1 MLTFQWIKSYN
12 SKTVLMKWRIWSWNI
27 NNCLFHYWLVFEG
40 KKYANIEYRYRKN
53 VTTYIKCFNKVW
65 FSCKYFTNHKFGYAR
80 FKNLVL
86 KADDHLRCITRLI
99 VQKNRYVDL
108 WYVSRVLLTSV
119 KLETTRS
126 SHYFL
131 SIFFKSCRKHQ
142 TKKSAMQQNTQQPSV
157 TFKRKLIY
165 YVLLRR
171 ITKTNPQYSNG
182 IEA

>member
-1 MLTFQWIKSYN
+1 MVKRFDDMAHLKLKRKQLFIPWLIS
-12 SKTVLMKWRIWSWNI
+12 IWKKK
-27 NNCLFHYWLVFEG
+27 LF
-40 KKYANIEYRYRKN
+40 KYIIYRKLD
-53 VTTYIKCFNKVW
+53 VTTYGKCFDEVW

-80 FKNLVL
+80 FKILVL